1 MARIVEYEFD
11 PFEEAGLAD
20 AKDQLSSSAVREIL
34 KEVQDFVLTEV
45 LEHCSNGQ
53 TSVDGGEWTKKLNP
67 KYRDKKIAAG
77 GQGFA
82 DLKLDGDMLDALRV
96 KKRGGTTLA
105 LTVLT
110 GQSDKAD
117 GHNNHSG
124 DSKLPKRQ
132 FIPNADAGQ
141 SFRKDIKTGIAE
153 IIRSRLEVETTK
165 ASADDEPATDAEIRR
180 AIREGLTIGLNRILE
195 R

>member
-11 PFEEAGLAD
+11 PFEEAGLAE

-45 LEHCSNGQ
+45 LSNCAEAK
-53 TSVDGGEWTKKLNP
+53 TSVSGGKWKATLSKEYRTKKL
-67 KYRDKKIAAG
+67 AAG

-82 DLKLDGDMLDALRV
+82 DLTLDGDMLDALRV
-96 KKRGGTTLA
+96 VKRDKTTLA
-105 LTVLT
+105 LTVLA

-132 FIPNADAGQ
+132 FIPNADDGQ

-165 ASADDEPATDAEIRR
+165 ASADDESATDAESRR